1 MAYHWWNITFFFY
14 TFQIWWTEEGFFYE
28 QLWHFTQNHLEIM
41 NINLRRYQTHL
52 LYYICNITNCLL
64 TVCIDSPD
72 SLPSHI
78 CVHAFVFFFLN
89 PVDNLFFK
97 KSTTCLIIPFLT
109 NIMYYRSRFIEASL
123 FCTYCFR
130 IPNIFLT
137 LLKCLWLF
145 CLVAFLGKIW
155 YLFESDPR
163 IRKILVI
170 Y

>member
-1 MAYHWWNITFFFY
+1 M
-14 TFQIWWTEEGFFYE
+14 
-28 QLWHFTQNHLEIM
+28 
-41 NINLRRYQTHL
+41 HL
-52 LYYICNITNCLL
+52 LYICHVTNCLL

-78 CVHAFVFFFLN
+78 CVHAFVVFFLN

-97 KSTTCLIIPFLT
+97 KSTTCLIIPFIT
-109 NIMYYRSRFIEASL
+109 NIMYYRSRSIEASL

-137 LLKCLWLF
+137 LLKCLRLF
-145 CLVAFLGKIW
+145 YLVAFLGKIW

>member
-41 NINLRRYQTHL
+41 NINLRRYQTCISCIYVMSQTVCWL
-52 LYYICNITNCLL
+52 CVLTVLIVYLL
-64 TVCIDSPD
+64 T
-72 SLPSHI
+72 
-78 CVHAFVFFFLN
+78 FVYMHSCFFLN

-97 KSTTCLIIPFLT
+97 KSTTCLIIPFIT

-145 CLVAFLGKIW
+145 YLVAFLGKIW